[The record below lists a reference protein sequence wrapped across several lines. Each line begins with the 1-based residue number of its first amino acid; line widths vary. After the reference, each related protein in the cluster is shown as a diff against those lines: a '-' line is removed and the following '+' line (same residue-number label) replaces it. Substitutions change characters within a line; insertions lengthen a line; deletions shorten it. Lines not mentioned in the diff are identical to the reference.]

1 MANLLKTLNPTQLRL
16 IDEINALGTKAAK
29 LTRKEMVEIVHLIK
43 TLVSSSSSPLNS
55 ERSWIRGH
63 GKGCLSITRWAY
75 DKYKKE
81 YDDEM
86 KVRHGGSVSAL
97 INSKGI
103 PCDSPFPCDPLTGEI
118 GE

>member
-43 TLVSSSSSPLNS
+43 TLVSSSSFPLNS
-55 ERSWIRGH
+55 ESAWFRGY
-63 GKGCLSITRWAY
+63 GEGCLSITRRAY

-81 YDDEM
+81 YDEM
-86 KVRHGGSVSAL
+86 KVRRYMGVRSQPSSIAKASLVTRL
-97 INSKGI
+97 
-103 PCDSPFPCDPLTGEI
+103 PLVI
-118 GE
+118 L